1 MARLAINGGAPVRG
15 RKPWPRWPVRDD
27 AESRAVIDAL
37 ENSDWGGF
45 PEPQPRAAELGR
57 SFAAY
62 QDARHGIC
70 CTNGSISLE
79 ICLRAAGV
87 KAGDEVIVPVT
98 TWIATAACAVYVNAV
113 PVFVDV
119 SPENYC
125 IDPDLVQA
133 AITDRTRAIIPV
145 HLGSSI
151 ADLDRLTEIAKKHDL
166 VLLEDCA
173 HAHGSKWRDRG
184 VGSWG
189 DFGSFSFQTSK
200 ILTSGEG
207 GLITTNDD
215 LPAEKIHSLVNCGRK
230 EEGYDSFDGW
240 LLGYNARMTELQ
252 CAVMLAQLD
261 RADELL
267 ERKNRNAVRLAE
279 GLAGIGGLTP
289 VPVDP
294 RETRRG
300 IYQFILNYDAREFQG
315 VHRDRFLEALAA
327 EGVELDGVFY
337 PPLPYNPLMNATS
350 DEFPM
355 LRERY
360 GDGIRAPET
369 IRGFHFPVGKK
380 FALEEGCWLHYPY
393 LLGEPADTDDILEA
407 VAKVKE
413 HAGELA

>member
-1 MARLAINGGAPVRG
+1 MSKLAINGGVPVRG
-15 RKPWPRWPVRDD
+15 GKSWPRWPVRSDD
-27 AESRAVIDAL
+27 ERNAVIDAV

-62 QDARHGIC
+62 QDARYGIC

-79 ICLRAAGV
+79 IALRAAGV
-87 KAGDEVIVPVT
+87 KAGDEVIVPCT
-98 TWIATAACAVYVNAV
+98 TWIATAACAVYINAV

-119 SPENYC
+119 SPDNYC
-125 IDPDLVQA
+125 IDPDLVEA
-133 AITDRTRAIIPV
+133 AVTDRTRAIVPV

-151 ADLDRLTEIAKKHDL
+151 ADLDRLTQIAEKYDL
-166 VLLEDCA
+166 ILLEDCA
-173 HAHGSKWRDRG
+173 HAHGSQWRDKG

-189 DFGSFSFQTSK
+189 HFGSFSFQTSK

-215 LPAEKIHSLVNCGRK
+215 LYAEKVHSLVNCGRK

-240 LLGYNARMTELQ
+240 LLGYNARMTEMQ
-252 CAVMLAQLD
+252 CGVMLAQLA

-267 ERKNRNAVRLAE
+267 QIKNRNATRLTE
-279 GLAGIGGLTP
+279 GLAAIGGLTP

-300 IYQFILNYDAREFQG
+300 VYQFILNYDAAQFEG
-315 VHRDRFLEALAA
+315 VHRDGFLEALTA
-327 EGVELDGVFY
+327 EGIEMDGIFY
-337 PPLPYNPLMNATS
+337 PPLPHNPLMNATT

-360 GDGIRAPET
+360 GDGIRAADT
-369 IRGFHFPVGKK
+369 LAQFSFPVGEK
-380 FALEEGCWLHYPY
+380 FALDEGCWLHYPY
-393 LLGEPADTDDILEA
+393 LLGEAGDTDDILEA

-413 HAGELA
+413 HIGELA